1 MFVTTREPREDF
13 RSANGKERGRKMKLG
28 SPKPQI
34 FVNLEVR
41 ISILIAGFHMTSLK
55 LKLQNY

>member
-1 MFVTTREPREDF
+1 
-13 RSANGKERGRKMKLG
+13 MKLG

-41 ISILIAGFHMTSLK
+41 ISILIGNAKKRIKQRCQKKGTNGSHFFKTVA
-55 LKLQNY
+55 